1 MFHLLVL
8 AQSLQRHIETRSTGG
23 RPRPESVAAIH
34 VHEKQASRPI
44 FPVLHVHVSGSAGT
58 TFCSLGRRQHSV
70 SGRAAGR
77 AFACNLPCKGNLDWR
92 AIALPPWSS
101 RPCGRSL
108 VGSCE
113 ALEAT
118 MAQRGFH
125 VLGAMETVL
134 PEANRSHSS
143 QALANAIT
151 PADLAHGSLHKA
163 AWCRDYKQT
172 NGMLVVTR
180 GSTSPYDMIYPL
192 SGWQVTLH
200 LVASVLL
207 RCPPLT

>member
-1 MFHLLVL
+1 
-8 AQSLQRHIETRSTGG
+8 
-23 RPRPESVAAIH
+23 
-34 VHEKQASRPI
+34 
-44 FPVLHVHVSGSAGT
+44 
-58 TFCSLGRRQHSV
+58 
-70 SGRAAGR
+70 
-77 AFACNLPCKGNLDWR
+77 
-92 AIALPPWSS
+92 
-101 RPCGRSL
+101 
-108 VGSCE
+108 
-113 ALEAT
+113 

-207 RCPPLT
+207 RCPPLN